1 LIYLINFKT
10 CLFLKTEPL
19 KKIQGESMKNLS
31 KEIVGRIKEISQPVK
46 IMHVCG
52 SHEHTIMHNGI
63 RTLLPKEVE
72 VVAGPGCPV
81 CCVPAREID
90 ECLKLAK
97 QGVTIT
103 TFGDMLRVP
112 GSESS
117 LAEAKEDGA
126 DVRVVYGVN
135 NAVEIAKKLDNEVV
149 FMSAGFE
156 TTAPTTASE
165 ILSGPPENFSILS
178 CHRLIPPA
186 LKFLIESG
194 EVNLNALIE
203 PGHVSTIIGT
213 KPYNIFSEKY
223 GIPQVVAGFNPLD
236 ILMAVYM
243 ILRQIKAGKAEVQN
257 EYERAVREEGNL
269 KAQQSL
275 EEVFYITSREWRGF
289 PEIPDSVMEVR
300 DEFSQYD
307 ARKKFDIKVKKVKEA
322 PTGCICGPI
331 LRGVARPEECKLF
344 KEKCNPMNPIGACM
358 VSKEGT
364 CNIAYRYSSLK

>member
-1 LIYLINFKT
+1 
-10 CLFLKTEPL
+10 
-19 KKIQGESMKNLS
+19 MKNLS
-31 KEIVGRIKEISQPVK
+31 KEIVGRIEEISQPVK

-52 SHEHTIMHNGI
+52 SHEHTIMHHGI
-63 RTLLPKEVE
+63 RTLLPEEVE

-90 ECLKLAK
+90 ECLQLAEK
-97 QGVTIT
+97 GVTIT

-126 DVRVVYGVN
+126 DVRIVYGVN
-135 NAVEIAKKLDNEVV
+135 NAVEIAQKLDNEVV

-156 TTAPTTASE
+156 TTAPATAAE
-165 ILSGPPENFSILS
+165 LLAGPPENFSILS

-186 LKFLIESG
+186 LQFLIESG

-203 PGHVSTIIGT
+203 PGHVSTIIGIE
-213 KPYNIFSEKY
+213 PYEIFSEKY

-236 ILMAVYM
+236 VLMAVYM

-257 EYERAVREEGNL
+257 EYKRAVRDEGNL
-269 KAQQSL
+269 KAQ
-275 EEVFYITSREWRGF
+275 EVMEKVFYITSREWRGF
-289 PEIPDSVMEVR
+289 PEIPNSVMEVR
-300 DEFSQYD
+300 DEFSQFN
-307 ARKKFDIKVKKVKEA
+307 AREKFDIKIERVKDA

-344 KEKCNPMNPIGACM
+344 KKECTPMNPIGACM

-364 CNIAYRYSSLK
+364 CNIAHRYGSLK

>member
-1 LIYLINFKT
+1 
-10 CLFLKTEPL
+10 
-19 KKIQGESMKNLS
+19 MKNLS
-31 KEIVGRIKEISQPVK
+31 REIVGRIEEISQPVK

-52 SHEHTIMHNGI
+52 SHEHTIMHHGI
-63 RTLLPKEVE
+63 RSLLPEEVE

-90 ECLKLAK
+90 ECLKLAE

-112 GSESS
+112 GSKSS
-117 LAEAKEDGA
+117 LAEAKGDGA

-135 NAVEIAKKLDNEVV
+135 NAVEIAQKLDNEVV

-165 ILSGPPENFSILS
+165 LLAGPPENFSILS

-213 KPYNIFSEKY
+213 KPYDMFSEKY

-257 EYERAVREEGNL
+257 EYKRAVREEGNL
-269 KAQQSL
+269 KAQQAL

-300 DEFSQYD
+300 DEFSQFN
-307 ARKKFDIKVKKVKEA
+307 AREKFDIKVERVKEA

-331 LRGVARPEECKLF
+331 LRGVARPEECGLF
-344 KEKCNPMNPIGACM
+344 KEKCTPMNPIGACM